1 MLSQRPPLPIS
12 HPQKHYKTL
21 KRSKSEGNLSDNP
34 KLKEISTILK
44 TNKIKMTS
52 ASSFQENDQAV
63 FILGD
68 ASDVFEN
75 VYKGMPLHVISTQ
88 IAAANYY
95 IRNTFPGIQKTINFF
110 DLLSTS
116 NEQPKLDSLC
126 GYVAEEAESKTKTK
140 TKTKTNG
147 GGWIQEGGNPIW
159 IKDEHEKGLISSIAI
174 KIGPDA
180 KIDIIQ
186 AILKKIK
193 EKVSSD
199 KTTPEFTSYERFLF
213 FYFHLYGKKEIT
225 KRNDRYIQLINAVC
239 FKQDHKADR
248 SYHINKIP
256 TDVTNESFEI
266 AWSTA
271 SKMNT
276 SLAITDTPSHIVNYS
291 TIYTIP
297 IMAADSLHGMFSST
311 YNNKIRFQIKQMNYI
326 NTIQPVTKETISYK
340 DINGQNPTRFLSTDE
355 RQLLVHATFIRII
368 SDIMRSEN
376 PKELYYTFMRL
387 IHSNYKVVPEYTDVK
402 KDYDEY
408 FKLDIVKDN
417 HSIIRMDLCYNMIAP
432 IKTDE
437 NITYALIPE
446 IIRNDK
452 SENLRNVIKS
462 MYQSIFKIPEQASPL
477 SFSRGNTKVDEIEE
491 TFNINSIRIINYDYP
506 DTVSFKKTETTCTVV
521 VDKQSGDSVAAYS
534 GISSMVKQ
542 NHRLM
547 AILSQLVY
555 CKTNRIKTFFTER
568 NPIKYLKSYDEDP
581 LWKDKNCNTI
591 KHKIH
596 AFYRIMNNN
605 TMDIYIAFR
614 GSHTSDDWNDIDTK
628 ITQGRAVFFDKRVH
642 EISNAINMIQ
652 NEIVNKVVGKYKVQI
667 YSCGHS
673 LGGFLALMAAYRS
686 LTSLVRARIQKKH
699 GEKTSIH
706 TYNTKII
713 PIVFNPFCGFEN
725 DIMLALSCI
734 PLGYI
739 YRVYSKDK
747 DAAEF
752 HSDIA
757 SLGINKYKD
766 SMQFNFYNV
775 KNICESFENYYFIEN
790 YRKFQRGD
798 KIGIEE
804 YVDTTRK
811 ITEYLIERGYTPKGF
826 KGLIGAAHT
835 LYNFLGMYWYSISTN
850 EINTM
855 WNLHSYKDI
864 EGNDKKKELQ
874 SLLFSITST
883 TSAQIQRRA
892 SLGGK
897 RKTRKNRR

>member
-1 MLSQRPPLPIS
+1 MLSQPAA
-12 HPQKHYKTL
+12 HPHSTHSQKYYKTL
-21 KRSKSEGNLSDNP
+21 KRTKSEGNLSDDP

-44 TNKIKMTS
+44 TNKIKMTT

-75 VYKGMPLHVISTQ
+75 VYKGMPLHVVATQ

-95 IRNTFPGIQKTINFF
+95 VRNTFTGIQKTINFF
-110 DLLSTS
+110 DSLYT
-116 NEQPKLDSLC
+116 NTGQPKLDSLC
-126 GYVAEEAESKTKTK
+126 GYVAEEAESKAETS
-140 TKTKTNG
+140 G

-159 IKDEHEKGLISSIAI
+159 IKDEHEKGVISSIAI

-180 KIDIIQ
+180 NIAIIQ
-186 AILKKIK
+186 GILKKIK
-193 EKVSSD
+193 EKVSSN

-213 FYFHLYGKKEIT
+213 FYFHLHGKKEKT

-239 FKQDHKADR
+239 FKQDHKADG

-256 TDVTNESFEI
+256 KDLSNASFEI
-266 AWSTA
+266 AWATA

-276 SLAITDTPSHIVNYS
+276 SLAITNTPSHILTYS

-297 IMAADSLHGMFSST
+297 IMAGDSLHGMFSST
-311 YNNKIRFQIKQMNYI
+311 YNNKKRFQIKQMNYI
-326 NTIQPVTKETISYK
+326 NTIQPVRKETIRYE

-368 SDIMRSEN
+368 SDIMTSEN

-432 IKTDE
+432 IKIDE

-452 SENLRNVIKS
+452 SENLRNVIKN
-462 MYQSIFKIPEQASPL
+462 MYLSIFKIPEQASPL
-477 SFSRGNTKVDEIEE
+477 SFSRGDTKVDKTEE
-491 TFNINSIRIINYDYP
+491 TFNINSIRIIKYDYP
-506 DTVSFKKTETTCTVV
+506 DTVSFRKTESTCNIV
-521 VDKQSGDSVAAYS
+521 VDKQSGDSVAAYL
-534 GISSMVKQ
+534 GISSMIEQ

-547 AILSQLVY
+547 AILSQLAY

-581 LWKDKNCNTI
+581 LWKDKNCNII

-605 TMDIYIAFR
+605 TMNIYIAFR

-652 NEIVNKVVGKYKVQI
+652 NEIANKVVGTYKVQI

-699 GEKTSIH
+699 GEKTSVH

-725 DIMLALSCI
+725 NIMLALSCI

-739 YRVYSKDK
+739 YRVYSKHK

-757 SLGINKYKD
+757 SLGIIKYKD

-775 KNICESFENYYFIEN
+775 KNICESFENYYFIEK
-790 YRKFQRGD
+790 YRNFEGK
-798 KIGIEE
+798 E
-804 YVDTTRK
+804 K
-811 ITEYLIERGYTPKGF
+811 ITEYLIERGYTPKGL
-826 KGLIGAAHT
+826 KGLIGPAHT
-835 LYNFLGMYWYSISTN
+835 LYNFLGMYWYSISTS
-850 EINTM
+850 EMNTM

-874 SLLFSITST
+874 SLLSTITLT
-883 TSAQIQRRA
+883 TPAPVRRRA